1 MKYITQRTC
10 GVSWILGWCN
20 STPYLEAD
28 VFSDQSA
35 LWAISRKPITA
46 LMTDV
51 NKPVRPGKSQLSKD
65 FELLSGFKVQYDH
78 GRCRVGFWR
87 EEIWRQ
93 NLHFTSACFCF
104 TAWHP
109 GVTRVPRE
117 CCVRF
122 MWRPAS
128 FYFTNYVNSSQV
140 ILRGN
145 LSDNIFFSK

>member
-35 LWAISRKPITA
+35 LWAISRKPINE
-46 LMTDV
+46 LMIDV
-51 NKPVRPGKSQLSKD
+51 NKPVRPGKSQFSKD

-93 NLHFTSACFCF
+93 NLHFTSAMFLLHSV
-104 TAWHP
+104 TA
-109 GVTRVPRE
+109 GRDTRTQRMLCP
-117 CCVRF
+117 F
-122 MWRPAS
+122 HMAS
-128 FYFTNYVNSSQV
+128 RKFLFYQLCEQFTNHFKSELDRQ
-140 ILRGN
+140 R
-145 LSDNIFFSK
+145 FFSK